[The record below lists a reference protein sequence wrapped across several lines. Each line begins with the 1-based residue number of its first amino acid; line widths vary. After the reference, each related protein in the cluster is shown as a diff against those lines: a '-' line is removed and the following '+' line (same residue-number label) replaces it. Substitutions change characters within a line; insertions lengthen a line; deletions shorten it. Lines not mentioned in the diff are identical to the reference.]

1 MFDPVIRGWVLYVGQ
16 TLFGAVPVFRS
27 FLYGLLFGMKLN
39 CHTLL
44 YITKKVLY
52 LYRILIT
59 NTDIMYILTNGDLTN
74 DLDKI
79 KWNQESI
86 ETDLTKMAVVK
97 AEDFNLDQPYAIDV
111 EDTSYFYSNE
121 SDRDFDFDVLNKIL
135 TNNSNKYFY

>member
-1 MFDPVIRGWVLYVGQ
+1 
-16 TLFGAVPVFRS
+16 
-27 FLYGLLFGMKLN
+27 
-39 CHTLL
+39 
-44 YITKKVLY
+44 
-52 LYRILIT
+52 
-59 NTDIMYILTNGDLTN
+59 MYILTNGDLTN

-111 EDTSYFYSNE
+111 EDTSYFYPNE